1 MSPVVLG
8 GKTPLDFNMKFADKK
23 PILGKGKTWRGS
35 IMGIAAGTLIAYIQ
49 TIIQSNYNID
59 SLNLTEMTLT
69 LGFLLSSGAIIGDIA
84 KSFIKRRMNIE
95 RGKMLPILDQ
105 IDFVIGALIF
115 ASFATSIRIE
125 TVITLIIIT
134 PAVHRIANIIAY
146 KLKLKKVPW

>member
-8 GKTPLDFNMKFADKK
+8 GKTPLDFNIEFADKK

-49 TIIQSNYNID
+49 TIIQSNYNLET
-59 SLNLTEMTLT
+59 LNLTEMTLT
-69 LGFLLSSGAIIGDIA
+69 LGFLLSSGAITGDIV

-95 RGKMLPILDQ
+95 RGKMLPVLDQ
-105 IDFVIGALIF
+105 IDFIIGALIF
-115 ASFATSIRIE
+115 ASFATSIRPE
-125 TVITLIIIT
+125 TAITLIIIT